1 MPETLATRL
10 VKIRKQK
17 RMNLTELAD
26 KINMNYTDLQAIEKG
41 KKKPTDDDVKAIAKA
56 LEIDLSYLVSGN
68 IFFDHTD
75 DLIADFKKLAME
87 EQHDFIALFSTL
99 RKPQKKDD

>member
-10 VKIRKQK
+10 VKMRKQK
-17 RMNLTELAD
+17 RINLTELAD
-26 KINMNYTDLQAIEKG
+26 QVGIAYTDLQAIEKG
-41 KKKPTDDDVKAIAKA
+41 KKQPTDDQINAFAKV
-56 LEIDLSYLVSGN
+56 LGIDPNYLHSGN

-99 RKPQKKDD
+99 RKPQKTED

>member
-1 MPETLATRL
+1 MPETIATRL
-10 VKIRKQK
+10 IKMRKQK

-26 KINMNYTDLQAIEKG
+26 KVGMNYTDLQVIEKG
-41 KKKPTDDDVKAIAKA
+41 KKKPTDDQINAFAKA
-56 LEIDLSYLVSGN
+56 LEIDPSYLLSGN

-75 DLIADFKKLAME
+75 DLISDFKKLAME
-87 EQHDFIALFSTL
+87 EQYDFIALFSTL

>member
-1 MPETLATRL
+1 MPETVASRL

-17 RMNLTELAD
+17 RINLTELAD
-26 KINMNYTDLQAIEKG
+26 KIGMNYTELQAIEKG
-41 KKKPTDDDVKAIAKA
+41 KKKPTDDQINAFAKA
-56 LEIDLSYLVSGN
+56 LEIEPNYLLSGN

-75 DLIADFKKLAME
+75 DLISDFKKLAME

-99 RKPQKKDD
+99 RKPSKDQ